1 MKTIANMTVEELI
14 EMMTEKG
21 MDKETEIFYHRHA
34 GKADSTIKVKGPL
47 SRALVGSEDVMIEIL
62 KDLPGYSHEGILN
75 MFVRHVLEELRR
87 VEHDGTDREKADCRI
102 TDAEG

>member
-1 MKTIANMTVEELI
+1 MKTIANMTVEEFI

-21 MDKETEIFYHRHA
+21 MDKETEIFYHRPA
-34 GKADSTIKVKGPL
+34 GKADPTIKVKGHLP
-47 SRALVGSEDVMIEIL
+47 RALVGTEDVMIEIL
-62 KDLPGYSHEGILN
+62 KALPSYSHEGILN

-87 VEHDGTDREKADCRI
+87 VEHDGTDREKADRRI

>member
-1 MKTIANMTVEELI
+1 MKTIANMTVEEFI

-21 MDKETEIFYHRHA
+21 MDKETEIFYHRPA

-62 KDLPGYSHEGILN
+62 KALPGYSHEGILN
-75 MFVRHVLEELRR
+75 IFVQNVLGELRR
-87 VEHDGTDREKADCRI
+87 VEHDGMEEHEA
-102 TDAEG
+102 

>member
-1 MKTIANMTVEELI
+1 MKTIANMTVEELN
-14 EMMTEKG
+14 EMMTEEC
-21 MDKETEIFYHRHA
+21 MDKETEIFYHRPAVKA
-34 GKADSTIKVKGPL
+34 GSTIKVKGPL
-47 SRALVGSEDVMIEIL
+47 PRALVGLENVMIEIL